1 MVFVGSAALLLL
13 SLADTIITCVWVWV
27 CVFGDGMVTCMCF
40 PVFASA
46 CGYACFIILEEKK
59 VLSMSRVCKYLK
71 REISDILELKCN
83 IGNDLYFTNL
93 PVFFIF
99 ILYNMHILHKVFS
112 HFPFESK
119 CRNMRHMMYSFRDIM
134 FMVN

>member
-13 SLADTIITCVWVWV
+13 SLADTIITCVWV

-46 CGYACFIILEEKK
+46 CFIILEEKN
-59 VLSMSRVCKYLK
+59 VLSMGRVCKYLK

-83 IGNDLYFTNL
+83 VGNYNYFTNL
-93 PVFFIF
+93 PVFLFYTTCTFYTKSSATFLFNQNVEI
-99 ILYNMHILHKVFS
+99 
-112 HFPFESK
+112 
-119 CRNMRHMMYSFRDIM
+119 
-134 FMVN
+134 